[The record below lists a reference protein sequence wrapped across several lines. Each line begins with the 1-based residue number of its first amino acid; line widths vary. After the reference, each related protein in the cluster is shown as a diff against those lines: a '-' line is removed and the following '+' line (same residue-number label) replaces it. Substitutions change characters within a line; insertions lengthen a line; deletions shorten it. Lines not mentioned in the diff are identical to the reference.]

1 MVGGRGIV
9 TVQELD
15 NVIEHSRECLDS
27 NSNSVTA
34 NFVSD
39 FWGASCAEK
48 MLFETLSIRDNM
60 NL

>member
-15 NVIEHSRECLDS
+15 NVIDHSRECLD
-27 NSNSVTA
+27 SNSVTA